1 VQVFVQAA
9 TQDIIVFK
17 LQPNKK
23 NVKLGLMQQILK
35 VMNVQRAKRVT
46 FVLKNQ
52 LYQQFAL
59 VVLTVKHLRHLVY
72 PALPVLIALKA
83 PLNQSSVAVAT
94 LQGHKQSCV
103 HHALQVI
110 FAHQTQRYHLYVP
123 LVHFQSCNQ
132 VPAHSVTQVI
142 FA

>member
-23 NVKLGLMQQILK
+23 NVKLGLMQQILR

-52 LYQQFAL
+52 
-59 VVLTVKHLRHLVY
+59 
-72 PALPVLIALKA
+72 
-83 PLNQSSVAVAT
+83 
-94 LQGHKQSCV
+94 
-103 HHALQVI
+103 
-110 FAHQTQRYHLYVP
+110 
-123 LVHFQSCNQ
+123 
-132 VPAHSVTQVI
+132 
-142 FA
+142 